1 MTQGSFLWSIGY
13 RQTDKRTFQIQRHTK
28 YYFVCC
34 LKMTKTSF
42 KHRMQLQ
49 VSDSLGFLI
58 DGTQFWITIEVSTD
72 ENTVLLQ
79 LPTINFQTI
88 SGPSDRNPVGGVD
101 IPGGYIYTVDGFL
114 PSKLRPRDLVYRSIV
129 GASDNG
135 RTMPFTFNQF
145 PNFPIP
151 ISGYI
156 VSITNGGG
164 LVIQAA
170 GQAQN
175 VIPPGPQT
183 LLPSDVTYIVKAK
196 CQLCKNIQIS
206 PGTTEVAEFQNY
218 SQFNNSIR
226 DSHVN
231 DAYDNVV
238 AWTWTDNS
246 NIPDKTTSILNTWV
260 AIGHVDGK
268 NIIVDSTVQLTN
280 YPPNVIAW
288 DTAVAINRTNPQNI
302 VVSWERLDRTTPQ
315 PTPANVTF
323 RAASFDGGKTWPING
338 PTNIQPTGGFGAGD
352 NRGVAADKFGNIWYS
367 TTNLFDPTETFLFNT
382 PTFWISSDGG
392 VTFTVAYTASP
403 PINVEIDSYDYPQY
417 CFGGDGQGNY
427 GIWWTA
433 DYYYTSIPGLT
444 FTTDIAP
451 AQGFIPITGLGQY
464 GAGSTLILFSLAN
477 TQYNEN
483 ITASL
488 DGRVWVES
496 MTDSVGSVIAPVVVR
511 YKSPGPQDSNYAG
524 PWELG
529 MANEL
534 FGFGISNLIS
544 YPFRGN
550 FPTSAQ
556 SSIYDD
562 KRQALYA
569 LVTTQFQDYSQNMR
583 IYFQISRDNGQTWSE
598 PIDISTTDF
607 ANRSFTSMAL
617 DTVTG
622 NLIFGWY
629 DGRNDPTYKTLQYF
643 GAIITNDILNKLV
656 REIPVSN
663 PVYTLP
669 PATTPITTSAAVTVK
684 EKEKGKM
691 IELRRKIIEKRLGT
705 KRKLLEKLTT
715 NKSSAQS

>member
-1 MTQGSFLWSIGY
+1 MA
-13 RQTDKRTFQIQRHTK
+13 
-28 YYFVCC
+28 
-34 LKMTKTSF
+34 KTSL
-42 KHRMQLQ
+42 KRRMQLQ
-49 VSDSLGFLI
+49 VADSLGFLI

-72 ENTVLLQ
+72 ENKVLLQ

-88 SGPSDRNPVGGVD
+88 SGPSNRNPFGGVNV
-101 IPGGYIYTVDGFL
+101 PGGYIYTVDGFL
-114 PSKLRPRDLVYRSIV
+114 PPELRPRDLVYRSIV

-135 RTMPFTFNQF
+135 RTAPFTFNQV
-145 PNFPIP
+145 PSPALVP

-156 VSITNGGG
+156 VSITNAGG

-170 GQAQN
+170 GQFQN

-183 LLPSDVTYIVKAK
+183 LLPSDLTYVVKPK
-196 CQLCKNIQIS
+196 CRLCKNVQIS
-206 PGTTEVAEFQNY
+206 LGTTEVAEFQNF
-218 SQFNNSIR
+218 SQFDNAIR

-260 AIGHVDGK
+260 AIGRVDGK
-268 NIIVDSTVQLTN
+268 TLTFDSPIQLTD

-302 VVSWERLDRTTPQ
+302 VVSWERLDRTTPRPQ
-315 PTPANVTF
+315 PDNVTF
-323 RAASFDGGKTWPING
+323 RAVSFDGGKTWPING
-338 PTNIQPTGGFGAGD
+338 LTNIQPTGGFGAGD
-352 NRGVAADKFGNIWYS
+352 NRGVAADKFGNIWYL
-367 TTNLFDPTETFLFNT
+367 TTNLFDPTGTFQFNT

-403 PINVEIDSYDYPQY
+403 PINPEIDAYDYPQY

-444 FTTDIAP
+444 FATDIAP

-477 TQYNEN
+477 TQYNET

-496 MTDSVGSVIAPVVVR
+496 LTDTAGSFIAPVVLR

-524 PWELG
+524 PWEIG
-529 MANEL
+529 MANEF
-534 FGFGISNLIS
+534 FGGSLANLIS
-544 YPFRGN
+544 YPQRGN
-550 FPTSAQ
+550 FPTSVQ
-556 SSIYDD
+556 SNIYDD

-569 LVTTQFQDYSQNMR
+569 LVTTQFPDYSQNMR

-643 GAIITNDILNKLV
+643 GAVLPANKLDKLV
-656 REIPVSN
+656 DAIPVSN

-669 PATTPITTSAAVTVK
+669 PATTPITAVNSTSSTGSMSSVNSQVV
-684 EKEKGKM
+684 
-691 IELRRKIIEKRLGT
+691 ELRRKILEKRLAG
-705 KRKLLEKLTT
+705 KHKLVEKL
-715 NKSSAQS
+715 KAIKESS